1 MDSAVQIPGFV
12 LKKAKYGIGTGTAA
26 ERTEKRDA
34 LKTEKNRAWSEEQA
48 KEAKFRLMTSAPVE
62 QLILKLAVP
71 TIISMLVTAFYN
83 LADTFFIRQL
93 QSDSMVAAVGVVMPL
108 MNIIQAIGFYH
119 GHGSGN
125 FISRAYGRQDL
136 KDAEKMAA
144 TGFFC
149 ALFFGILLAAAGL
162 CFRRGFAQLLGA
174 KTEETVEN
182 SIRYM
187 RYILLA
193 APVMMGSI
201 VMNNQLRFQGNAFF
215 SMIGLT
221 SGAVLNLFLDP
232 LLIFWAGDPVG
243 IGGLRA
249 VCGAGLGVSGAAL
262 ATALSQCV
270 SFVILAIGLTRS
282 DNVKI
287 RLRNFCPRPYYL
299 KGIMQGGLPSL
310 ARQGIA
316 SVSTASLNHA
326 IGLYVAGA
334 VMIDAAQ
341 AAMTGV
347 NRIMMVLASVLIGF
361 GQGFQPVCG
370 FNYGAKKYDRLL
382 KAFHF
387 CVRLA
392 AVVLTVLAAAGF
404 VFAVPITNLVTG
416 ASREASEVAVFA
428 FRAQLVTL
436 PLSSWIVLS
445 NMMLQNI
452 GATGK
457 ATVLAVS
464 RQGLAFIPA
473 VLILP
478 LLIGAAGG
486 NSLLG
491 IELAQPTADI
501 ISFLIAIPICMSELR
516 KIRTAAAEEAK

>member
-1 MDSAVQIPGFV
+1 MQQTKQAPR
-12 LKKAKYGIGTGTAA
+12 TAA
-26 ERTEKRDA
+26 ETKFIKMTTE
-34 LKTEKNRAWSEEQA
+34 
-48 KEAKFRLMTSAPVE
+48 PVE
-62 QLILKLAVP
+62 KLILKLAVP

-93 QSDSMVAAVGVVMPL
+93 NSDSMVAAVGVVMPL

-125 FISRAYGRQDL
+125 YISRAYGRQDL
-136 KDAEKMAA
+136 RDAETMAA

-149 ALFFGILLAAAGL
+149 AMSFGVLLAVLGL
-162 CFRRGFAQLLGA
+162 CFRRSFVEVLGA
-174 KTEETVEN
+174 KTEETVAN

-187 RYILLA
+187 QYILLA
-193 APVMMGSI
+193 APLMMGSI

-232 LLIFWAGDPVG
+232 MLIFRAGDSIGVAG
-243 IGGLRA
+243 IHA
-249 VCGAGLGVSGAAL
+249 SFGAGMGVAGAAL
-262 ATALSQCV
+262 ATAISQGV
-270 SFVILAIGLTRS
+270 SFVILAIGLSRS

-287 RLRNFCPRPYYL
+287 RLRNFRPTPYYL

-326 IGLYVAGA
+326 IGLYLSGA
-334 VMIDAAQ
+334 LMIDAAQ

-347 NRIMMVLASVLIGF
+347 NRIMMVMASVLIGF

-370 FNYGAKKYDRLL
+370 FNYGAKKYDRVRR
-382 KAFHF
+382 AFWF

-392 AVVLTVLAAAGF
+392 AVVLLVLGSVGF
-404 VFAVPITNLVTG
+404 VFAAPITNLVTG
-416 ASREASEVAVFA
+416 ASREASEIAVFA

-436 PLSSWIVLS
+436 PLSAWIVLC

-452 GATGK
+452 GATAK
-457 ATVLAVS
+457 ATMLAIS
-464 RQGLAFIPA
+464 RQGLAFIPM
-473 VLILP
+473 VLLLP
-478 LLIGAAGG
+478 LLMTSLGA
-486 NSLLG
+486 NPLLG
-491 IELAQPTADI
+491 IELAQPVADG
-501 ISFLIAIPICMSELR
+501 ISFLIAIPIGLSELR
-516 KIRTAAAEEAK
+516 KMKTEIR